1 MLMGNGYKVTKI
13 FGNSKIFFFDAAR
26 EVKRKSAVI
35 GYNPNEKYACMPLV

>member
-13 FGNSKIFFFDAAR
+13 FGNSKIFFCNAAR

-35 GYNPNEKYACMPLV
+35 CYNPNEKYACMPLV